1 MICLQLVKIM
11 VQQDLDII
19 LPYVKMMENGLI
31 IMIQVVMK
39 LMQVVHNLTL
49 LMYCFIEGKLIK
61 LYYYYKLIKIF
72 LNIKMIAK

>member
-72 LNIKMIAK
+72 LNIIMIAK

>member
-1 MICLQLVKIM
+1 MICLQLVNIM

-49 LMYCFIEGKLIK
+49 LMYCFLGGKLIK
-61 LYYYYKLIKIF
+61 LQ
-72 LNIKMIAK
+72 

>member
-1 MICLQLVKIM
+1 MICLQLVNIM

-39 LMQVVHNLTL
+39 LMQVEHNLTL

-72 LNIKMIAK
+72 LNIIMIAK

>member
-1 MICLQLVKIM
+1 MICLQLVNIM

-61 LYYYYKLIKIF
+61 LILFI
-72 LNIKMIAK
+72 N